1 MPSVR
6 QEGAQDTGRFLLKVS
21 LLLLEEVLKLKMEK

>member
-6 QEGAQDTGRFLLKVS
+6 QEGAQDTGKFLLKVS
-21 LLLLEEVLKLKMEK
+21 LSLLEEVLADWEG